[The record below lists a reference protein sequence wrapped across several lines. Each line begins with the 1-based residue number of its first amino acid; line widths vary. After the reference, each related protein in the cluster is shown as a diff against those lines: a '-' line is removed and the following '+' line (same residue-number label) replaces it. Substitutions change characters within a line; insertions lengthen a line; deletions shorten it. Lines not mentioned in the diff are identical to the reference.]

1 MARLAIFSRHLTQST
16 LACVTAMTQ
25 GDLSAVTL
33 YHWQVAIQTG
43 LLVGLLAVLF
53 SFTKIKDWQST
64 RVGITLVALIG
75 TFIADLMVH
84 PTHFGAVW
92 TEALVT
98 GLGAAALALITSY
111 LPLDRL
117 TAKVK

>member
-1 MARLAIFSRHLTQST
+1 MARLGIFSRHLAQST
-16 LACVTAMTQ
+16 FACVTAMTQ

-33 YHWQVAIQTG
+33 YHWQVATQTG
-43 LLVGLLAVLF
+43 LMVGLLAVLF

-64 RVGITLVALIG
+64 RLGITLVALVG
-75 TFIADLMVH
+75 TFIADLLVH

-111 LPLDRL
+111 LPLDRI
-117 TAKVK
+117 TARVK

>member
-33 YHWQVAIQTG
+33 HHWQVATQTG

-64 RVGITLVALIG
+64 RLGITLVALVG
-75 TFIADLMVH
+75 TFVADLMVH

-98 GLGAAALALITSY
+98 GLGAATLALITSY
-111 LPLDRL
+111 LPLDKL
-117 TAKVK
+117 KVK